1 MFNAVDPAEEPQD
14 EGLVAK
20 MARLVGG
27 RPRRGPALLDSWMGP
42 AESAAP
48 EQPSALLD
56 AFSKA
61 SSKLSEFIPGSPVGM
76 RQVKRQRLEQQ
87 AGLRGMDGPSV
98 FANEYSD
105 QQLRDQVAED
115 ALRASRTPP
124 IMTAGPANPETYVPN
139 SATALDVLKAAPE
152 MALNSA
158 ARGRGGLSMALADL
172 NSDPFARKEVE
183 RNLAGLTRR
192 MESMTAPMSED
203 TKSVANAV
211 SGGVEQLGY
220 ALPGLVATQGRSL
233 PAQLASLF
241 TTMAVPSAGK
251 AYPEYRR
258 AGLDPLQSAMFSG
271 LQGAQEAGTE
281 LLPMGWLARAPLPA
295 LKQVLK
301 ADPRALGQL
310 LTYHL
315 GAQAAEFGQEYPSTA
330 LQWVIDKASGD
341 PTATA
346 DRFMKDMAET
356 TQQIPIQGGVQ
367 SGGMQLIRGLTR
379 LPAMMGS
386 RNSRAANA
394 FADILGGTDLAPAS
408 SGDVL
413 NILNAATTFE
423 APNQGAANA
432 PQQVVQ
438 QPGPLPQ
445 RRGAGVEL
453 QADRTDRQLPPSDI
467 GGGGEASLGNRV
479 PGAAGVAQTALTD
492 RAQFLYEPSQGLSD
506 EERAIEQRFAQSIG
520 TDIDRAVANY
530 EKANTQNGTLVIN
543 TDQARDLS
551 EDYNRDI
558 ESRSLYAAAVHE
570 PASALVKKVWRAALD
585 RPPAPGKEANV
596 IFTAGGTGAGK
607 TTAIDNVPAIA
618 QLRDA
623 SDIIYD
629 GNLNNFD
636 KAVQRI
642 EEALASGRTADIV
655 YVYRDPVEAMRNG
668 ALPRAERQGRT
679 VRIDAHADSH
689 IGSLKVVGQLMER
702 YKGDPRVNI
711 VVLDNSHGPGG
722 AVETT
727 IDRLPAWEY
736 DALVQEL
743 INVVQADYE
752 AGRISD
758 RVYRGTLGQRASIP
772 RGAEPRLQEGDP
784 GKPQP
789 QRTRQP
795 EEAAGPVDRALG
807 VFGHEELYE
816 DTGEDGAAPK
826 AGQPFLAYRVGTN
839 GLLEGR
845 NAGSAQGVAAFLA
858 DADDFTGPTP
868 TAKGTHLYAYRVVS
882 DNDVGRY
889 AAYNMGRTTRE
900 SFGVGRAIRHGGATY
915 SFAPSG
921 GYSYEVIGKIPM
933 SEVRRALKGAGF
945 EDFDDTGSIE
955 GGKFIHKLFSEPV
968 DRALGVAEVP
978 KHVRGWVRDYQ
989 AARHHGNLALA
1000 RKLKANIDGE
1010 ITRLGLTSAEAYGE
1024 APEAKTGIDRGQT
1037 IVVDGERR
1045 PTTNNLGKPIHPTTE
1060 GIANFWRW
1068 FGDSKVVDAEG
1079 KPLVVYHGTSANFA
1093 QFNTAPD
1100 REMGAHFGSRKQSEG
1115 IQQKENSRTLPVYLH
1130 IQNPYE
1136 AQVDLGIWGSVDAW
1150 KEYLT
1155 EWEANGNG
1163 PLNPSRRRI
1172 AHLSSM
1178 AEVRSLLESKGFD
1191 GISYFNRVEGDTE
1204 ADGGNGEQAFI
1215 AFHPEQIKSATGNT
1229 GKFSAEDDRIIGV
1242 GDRQVGLFEEGGHR
1256 VASTGRVYGAPPS
1269 ARTSAGLKRLR
1280 ERLWKLTNEGAT
1292 GRHWYE
1298 KTGKA
1303 VLDAAEGD
1311 ADVAEKIVGLL
1322 AIYSAGSELRG
1333 NTTMAMKA
1341 YYEWVRDGE
1350 VVTKSRIGQNV
1361 ADRANSW
1368 MKGESDAVTGVKR
1381 STFYQ
1386 NMMRVIAPERF
1397 GAEDMGATIDMWMA
1411 RAFGYDSI
1419 KIGAET
1425 QHGRY
1430 AFAEKEIKRVA
1441 RQLGW
1446 EPQQVQAAIWVAIK
1460 ARSDEVYTAVRDRA
1474 VEKGWLV
1481 KRSRPNRYGK
1491 DTVAYVR
1498 SSPEGEA
1505 KFERALLNAALKSGT
1520 PSAERIA
1527 DSALD
1532 YADTLADRTAQISW
1546 EALPSTK
1553 SDVLPGIHAAPL
1565 AQQAEYLAAIDQSL
1579 RDKNGQD
1586 EIAKLVGLAGAN
1598 TVFGFSGWEGKV
1610 GEGAQTKTFV
1620 ATDRP
1625 PVKDAATGKT
1635 RVGEVVVTDQA
1646 RSVINLYAA
1655 IRGQLL
1661 HQDAVAWHF
1670 PVYEASLKSSN
1681 GVEIRA
1687 PGGLTHDQA
1696 QALYNEIN
1704 KLAGHTDYAPI
1715 YTETGVRFLN
1725 FRDMPNREFHK
1736 LIEEA
1741 YNIVTNL
1748 PGAEFGYFRSDGELI
1763 SKDKEVSS
1771 NGQDYQE
1778 VIAAARRPD
1787 LQNRIEVL
1795 RDRVASVEARF
1806 AEKYGWDKAAGE
1818 EARADRAQGVEQR
1831 AFYGRDAIDSLEVGR
1846 NKSDHP
1852 TARYGRPFSMGVRS
1866 NVHTPDDN
1874 HRQML
1879 NAAAHDIEAAGF
1891 PLAAAMQAVK
1901 GVVTYNGNYSHW
1913 NAAWLPDHR
1922 VVAFSEMRLI
1932 EMEGSD
1938 ARQRYLRG
1946 WLAHELTHAIDDA
1959 GNGSIS
1965 SGSPRL
1971 DFFVAGDTIVTK
1983 GDVVTEVAEAY
1994 AKGGKIGEF
2003 FEYPLAYAKEF
2014 APALMKEE
2022 LLAQLSRLYTTNKEL
2037 MRRELPVSF
2046 KMMEDWYA
2054 QIQPDSLAATRAG
2067 LQAALRA
2074 PGSGLGGQERQLH
2087 GVDQAVSRADR
2098 GVLGVGGAGA
2108 GVATGGRAAGGGQ
2121 GAVAG
2126 KQPDLFQSAYSGE
2139 KYAANL
2145 NLDRYDTAGAIK
2157 GLIEATAKNIT
2168 DKSSRGETATHDKT
2182 LAEADRLGI
2191 SEDQVLAEAR
2201 KGGKPMSLPE
2211 ARAYALAVR
2220 QLIVTRAEA
2229 TKHFAETAF
2238 KSGSSQD
2245 RAEAM
2250 ASLYHLAAL
2259 QAVGMNLSAEAG
2271 RLLNSYRILAG
2282 VTTGDRMSD
2291 AVFDEERQ
2299 KTAEQVLE
2307 QMFGGTNNVDDILAR
2322 VALMSTQQLA
2332 SPKMRKALLSRRPS
2346 AFLEIWKA
2354 GLLSGPQTHIVNMA
2368 SNALT
2373 ALIRAPETAVA
2384 AAIGKLHGGDK
2395 VYFRE
2400 TAALMAGMTA
2410 GTITGARDAWQIIR
2424 HGEDTNDAG
2433 KSETTGKAI
2442 TGENFGLTGKTGK
2455 AVDIAGEVV
2464 RTPFRALAAEDAI
2477 FKGINR
2483 TGTLYALAYRQA
2495 IKEGAKNVS
2504 MRARELVANPTR
2516 EMMKAALEDGLYFTF
2531 NNQLGAAGQK
2541 TLDVLHST
2549 KAGKLAQFAVVP
2561 FFRTPVNILKF
2572 GIHRSPLAPLTQKFQ
2587 EDIKAGGAK
2596 RDMAVAR
2603 MMTGTAIM
2611 TAAFSMAAAGLLTG
2625 GGEPDK
2631 ERKAADRIAGWRPY
2645 SVRLGNKFLEYRRLE
2660 PLGMLLGMAVDI
2672 YELSDYMTREESDH
2686 WIKMAG
2692 MAFAQNITSKTF
2704 LTGLTNLMKAMSEP
2718 EQYGDNYLGAMTGSF
2733 VPGVVGQA
2741 ARARDPWERD
2751 TDPDKNLKGLAYAWD
2766 DVKRDIQAR
2775 IPGQREKLPLRRDAL
2790 GQPMPLTDSPSMFNP
2805 IRTGEL
2811 RTDDPVAME
2820 LANARARVS
2829 PAKGVIQNVKLTPE
2843 EKEAYG
2849 RASGTVTRGRLE
2861 RLFASPA
2868 YQGLPQ
2874 FLRDEKI
2881 SKEMEKARTDVR
2893 NAIVGQMPAERRVE
2907 AKIRQLRR

>member
-1 MFNAVDPAEEPQD
+1 MFTPVDSAEEQD
-14 EGLVAK
+14 DGLVGAVK
-20 MARLVGG
+20 RAGKRLFQMTPPGLASNIEDYFARNHAARLINSERSV
-27 RPRRGPALLDSWMGP
+27 M
-42 AESAAP
+42 AP
-48 EQPSALLD
+48 EPERNFWNTND
-56 AFSKA
+56 ADLA
-61 SSKLSEFIPGSPVGM
+61 RADLIA
-76 RQVKRQRLEQQ
+76 KRR
-87 AGLRGMDGPSV
+87 
-98 FANEYSD
+98 
-105 QQLRDQVAED
+105 AED
-115 ALRASRTPP
+115 LAKIPP
-124 IMTAGPANPETYVPN
+124 
-139 SATALDVLKAAPE
+139 
-152 MALNSA
+152 
-158 ARGRGGLSMALADL
+158 
-172 NSDPFARKEVE
+172 
-183 RNLAGLTRR
+183 
-192 MESMTAPMSED
+192 SMTAPIGP
-203 TKSVANAV
+203 TIT
-211 SGGVEQLGY
+211 SG
-220 ALPGLVATQGRSL
+220 
-233 PAQLASLF
+233 
-241 TTMAVPSAGK
+241 
-251 AYPEYRR
+251 
-258 AGLDPLQSAMFSG
+258 
-271 LQGAQEAGTE
+271 
-281 LLPMGWLARAPLPA
+281 PLPA
-295 LKQVLK
+295 IPKSGAEALFNAADFIKERALNPIETMGSASRVAKAGVPMAYRSMARTGSQLGQLAADIVGADEFANNQNAYQKALTTEDLFAKSRLTDYPERIGAEAISQAIQQVPGAAIYLSKASPLLK
-301 ADPRALGQL
+301 RALGLGSFGEMPFAQGVAEGREMGMSIPERI
-310 LTYHL
+310 TYG
-315 GAQAAEFGQEYPSTA
+315 GAQAANEIVTELPQMEALLGATAPLRKAVTPQAFAKSLARTPIAMAGETAGELASTGVGHELSRMVGRPVSDEQKRRDYLDTLMQSLFQAPAQTVLSSGVMAAPAAAKAMFGVPAQ
-330 LQWVIDKASGD
+330 
-341 PTATA
+341 PTATYRPTPETA
-346 DRFMKDMAET
+346 EALSRVAAPPQDRMQPVREMLQPNQEQRATVSVAES
-356 TQQIPIQGGVQ
+356 QAPAAQAGDGGVATARD
-367 SGGMQLIRGLTR
+367 GGA
-379 LPAMMGS
+379 P
-386 RNSRAANA
+386 
-394 FADILGGTDLAPAS
+394 DL
-408 SGDVL
+408 
-413 NILNAATTFE
+413 
-423 APNQGAANA
+423 Q
-432 PQQVVQ
+432 
-438 QPGPLPQ
+438 
-445 RRGAGVEL
+445 
-453 QADRTDRQLPPSDI
+453 
-467 GGGGEASLGNRV
+467 
-479 PGAAGVAQTALTD
+479 QTALTD
-492 RAQFLYEPSQGLSD
+492 RTIGLGDRINAVRQLVGPQATEEAARSLIGKMDEFEDRHGPGASAKVVSDVRAVYNSAEADRPGFLDMARGIAREFGGSTD
-506 EERAIEQRFAQSIG
+506 ERSVMKSMSGALDKTLADYDGDVSRLKDALRTTIISRDVMRFGEI
-520 TDIDRAVANY
+520 IDRLRATGHQVVGNVRNAYAGSPSMNGYRDAKINIRMPNGTTTEVQINHPIMVAAKDEAHDKYYKRVQEIVREGNQRGRLTPQMLQEIYRAQLRQREIYRAAEAAIIAETRASNSSFDRAMFSGWENNKGETSRFVPSGRNSTGISPYFMENNRPSRSQNNSGNSITTPPSVQIVTQAGQERQASETDKAYAKRVIDKGLMPADLPEQHERYFNMDAADAVVPIDQLVSTKTDAENAQGGGASPKRMRAAY
-530 EKANTQNGTLVIN
+530 DGLLGKRDPITVRQRQDGRYDVVDGNGTLTGV
-543 TDQARDLS
+543 
-551 EDYNRDI
+551 
-558 ESRSLYAAAVHE
+558 
-570 PASALVKKVWRAALD
+570 RAY
-585 RPPAPGKEANV
+585 GWK
-596 IFTAGGTGAGK
+596 
-607 TTAIDNVPAIA
+607 
-618 QLRDA
+618 
-623 SDIIYD
+623 
-629 GNLNNFD
+629 NLP
-636 KAVQRI
+636 VRI
-642 EEALASGRTADIV
+642 E
-655 YVYRDPVEAMRNG
+655 
-668 ALPRAERQGRT
+668 
-679 VRIDAHADSH
+679 
-689 IGSLKVVGQLMER
+689 
-702 YKGDPRVNI
+702 
-711 VVLDNSHGPGG
+711 
-722 AVETT
+722 
-727 IDRLPAWEY
+727 
-736 DALVQEL
+736 
-743 INVVQADYE
+743 
-752 AGRISD
+752 
-758 RVYRGTLGQRASIP
+758 
-772 RGAEPRLQEGDP
+772 
-784 GKPQP
+784 
-789 QRTRQP
+789 
-795 EEAAGPVDRALG
+795 
-807 VFGHEELYE
+807 
-816 DTGEDGAAPK
+816 
-826 AGQPFLAYRVGTN
+826 
-839 GLLEGR
+839 
-845 NAGSAQGVAAFLA
+845 
-858 DADDFTGPTP
+858 
-868 TAKGTHLYAYRVVS
+868 
-882 DNDVGRY
+882 
-889 AAYNMGRTTRE
+889 
-900 SFGVGRAIRHGGATY
+900 
-915 SFAPSG
+915 
-921 GYSYEVIGKIPM
+921 
-933 SEVRRALKGAGF
+933 
-945 EDFDDTGSIE
+945 
-955 GGKFIHKLFSEPV
+955 

-1068 FGDSKVVDAEG
+1068 FGDSRAVDSKGRPQVVF
-1079 KPLVVYHGTSANFA
+1079 HGTAFDIQAFDPNRAGSTTGSFSQKAMFFTADSRVADNFSGAAAQLNSKRSFSAWEP
-1093 QFNTAPD
+1093 QGQNT
-1100 REMGAHFGSRKQSEG
+1100 
-1115 IQQKENSRTLPVYLH
+1115 IPVYLSLK
-1130 IQNPYE
+1130 NPMIVSRETHGEDYGYDGNYNSDVFATLINE
-1136 AQVDLGIWGSVDAW
+1136 ARVA
-1150 KEYLT
+1150 
-1155 EWEANGNG
+1155 GNDG
-1163 PLNPSRRRI
+1163 VIFRR
-1172 AHLSSM
+1172 
-1178 AEVRSLLESKGFD
+1178 V
-1191 GISYFNRVEGDTE
+1191 GDMGHT
-1204 ADGGNGEQAFI
+1204 ADQYAVFS
-1215 AFHPEQIKSATGNT
+1215 PTQIKSAIGNT
-1229 GKFSAEDDRIIGV
+1229 GAFSSDNDRIIGV

-1269 ARTSAGLKRLR
+1269 ARTPAGLKKLR
-1280 ERLWKLTNEGAT
+1280 ERLWKLANEGAP
-1292 GRHWYE
+1292 GRYWYE
-1298 KTGKA
+1298 KSGKA

-1311 ADVAEKIVGLL
+1311 VGTAEKIAGLL

-1341 YYEWVRDGE
+1341 YYEWVRDGRI
-1350 VVTKSRIGQNV
+1350 VSKSRVGQNV
-1361 ADRANSW
+1361 VDRANAW
-1368 MKGESDAVTGVKR
+1368 MTGEPDAVTGVKR
-1381 STFYQ
+1381 STFYR
-1386 NMMRVIAPERF
+1386 NIMRGIDEQRF
-1397 GAEDMGATIDMWMA
+1397 GAGSMGATIDMWMA

-1419 KIGAET
+1419 KVGGET
-1425 QHGRY
+1425 KHGRY
-1430 AFAEKEIKRVA
+1430 AFSEKEVKRLA
-1441 RQLGW
+1441 RELGW

-1460 ARSDEVYTAVRDRA
+1460 ARSDEVYTRVRDAA

-1481 KRSRPNRYGK
+1481 KKVKPNRYGK
-1491 DTVAYVR
+1491 KTVSYVR
-1498 SSPEGEA
+1498 SSAEGEA
-1505 KFERALLNAALKSGT
+1505 KFERSLLDAALRSGT

-1532 YADTLADRTAQISW
+1532 YGDTLAERVAQVSW

-1565 AQQAEYLAAIDQSL
+1565 AQQAEYLAAIDQAL

-1625 PVKDAATGKT
+1625 TQGH
-1635 RVGEVVVTDQA
+1635 VVVTDQA

-1670 PVYEASLKSSN
+1670 PIYKDSLKASN
-1681 GVEIRA
+1681 GVEIRVQDA
-1687 PGGLTHDQA
+1687 LTHDQV

-1725 FRDMPNREFHK
+1725 FRDMPNREFHD
-1736 LIEEA
+1736 LIKQA
-1741 YNIVTNL
+1741 YTIVTGL
-1748 PGAEFGYFRSDGELI
+1748 PDADFFTFRSDGALI
-1763 SKDKEVSS
+1763 AADRKRST
-1771 NGQDYQE
+1771 NGQSYED
-1778 VIAAARRPD
+1778 IAGAAGRPD
-1787 LQNRIEVL
+1787 LQGRIEVL
-1795 RDRVASVEARF
+1795 RDRVAAVEARF

-1818 EARADRAQGVEQR
+1818 EATAEQDRAQGVGEAS
-1831 AFYGRDAIDSLEVGR
+1831 AFYGRNAIDSLEVGSNR
-1846 NKSDHP
+1846 ADHP
-1852 TARYGRPFSMGVRS
+1852 AIDYALPRSMGPRR
-1866 NVHTPDDN
+1866 NINPPDST
-1874 HRQML
+1874 HQRML

-1891 PLAAAMQAVK
+1891 PLRAAMQAVK
-1901 GVVTYNGNYSHW
+1901 GVVTYNGSYSNWH
-1913 NAAWLPDHR
+1913 AAWLPDHR

-1932 EMEGSD
+1932 EMEGAD

-1946 WLAHELTHAIDDA
+1946 WMAHELTHAIDDA

-1994 AKGGKIGEF
+1994 TKGGKIGEF

-2108 GVATGGRAAGGGQ
+2108 GVATGGRAAAGGQ
-2121 GAVAG
+2121 APVAG
-2126 KQPDLFQSAYSGE
+2126 AQPDLFQSPYSGE
-2139 KYAANL
+2139 KYAVNL

-2157 GLIEATAKNIT
+2157 GLIEATAKSIT
-2168 DKSSRGETATHDKT
+2168 DKSSRGATATHEGT

-2229 TKHFAETAF
+2229 TKHFAEAAF
-2238 KSGSSQD
+2238 KSGDSQD

-2307 QMFGGTNNVDDILAR
+2307 QMFGGTNNVDDILSR

-2332 SPKMRKALLSRRPS
+2332 SPKMKKALLSRRPS

-2368 SNALT
+2368 SNMLT
-2373 ALIRAPETAVA
+2373 SLIRAPETAVA

-2395 VYFRE
+2395 AYFRE
-2400 TAALMAGMTA
+2400 VAALMAGMTA
-2410 GTITGARDAWQIIR
+2410 GAATGARDAWQIIR
-2424 HGEDTNDAG
+2424 HGEDANDAG

-2455 AVDIAGEVV
+2455 AVDVAGDVV

-2516 EMMKAALEDGLYFTF
+2516 EMLKAALEDGLYFTF

-2541 TLDVLHST
+2541 TLDILHST
-2549 KAGKLAQFAVVP
+2549 KAGRLAQFAAIP

-2572 GIHRSPLAPLTQKFQ
+2572 GVHRSPLAPLTQKFQ
-2587 EDIKAGGAK
+2587 DDFKAGGAR
-2596 RDMAVAR
+2596 RDMALAR
-2603 MMTGTAIM
+2603 MMTGTAVM
-2611 TAAFSMAAAGLLTG
+2611 SAAFALAASGLLTG
-2625 GGEPDK
+2625 GGEPEK
-2631 ERKAADRIAGWRPY
+2631 ERKAADRLAGWRPY
-2645 SVRLGNKFLEYRRLE
+2645 SIRVGDKFFEYRRLE
-2660 PLGMLLGMAVDI
+2660 PLGMLLGMAADL
-2672 YELSDYMTREESDH
+2672 YELSDYMSREESEQ
-2686 WIKMAG
+2686 WLKMAG

-2704 LTGLTNLMKAMSEP
+2704 LSGLTNLIKAISEP
-2718 EQYGDNYLGAMTGSF
+2718 QQYGDNYIGALTGSF

-2766 DVKRDIQAR
+2766 DVKRDIMAR

-2829 PAKGVIQNVKLTPE
+2829 PAKGIIQNVKLTPE

-2849 RASGTVTRGRLE
+2849 QASGTVARARLE

>member
-27 RPRRGPALLDSWMGP
+27 RPRRGPALLDAWRAPPEPQPEASALVDAIPKESPSLTDIQDRPVAPAPRPSFLDKTAAATSRAMWDQGVASLPLAVTSPVNRLWQALKDSADTAGRKLGVPEALMERRFVDPVGGFTSG
-42 AESAAP
+42 AESLAGKFHDAASGLGRGMIERDP
-48 EQPSALLD
+48 AGRAALQELQGDVKKFQSIQDRATGGDLSAL
-56 AFSKA
+56 
-61 SSKLSEFIPGSPVGM
+61 
-76 RQVKRQRLEQQ
+76 
-87 AGLRGMDGPSV
+87 
-98 FANEYSD
+98 
-105 QQLRDQVAED
+105 
-115 ALRASRTPP
+115 
-124 IMTAGPANPETYVPN
+124 
-139 SATALDVLKAAPE
+139 
-152 MALNSA
+152 
-158 ARGRGGLSMALADL
+158 
-172 NSDPFARKEVE
+172 KE
-183 RNLAGLTRR
+183 L
-192 MESMTAPMSED
+192 
-203 TKSVANAV
+203 
-211 SGGVEQLGY
+211 
-220 ALPGLVATQGRSL
+220 
-233 PAQLASLF
+233 
-241 TTMAVPSAGK
+241 
-251 AYPEYRR
+251 
-258 AGLDPLQSAMFSG
+258 
-271 LQGAQEAGTE
+271 
-281 LLPMGWLARAPLPA
+281 
-295 LKQVLK
+295 
-301 ADPRALGQL
+301 ADPRLMVPNMASLIPSL
-310 LTYHL
+310 M
-315 GAQAAEFGQEYPSTA
+315 QAYIFG
-330 LQWVIDKASGD
+330 
-341 PTATA
+341 PTAGA
-346 DRFMKDMAET
+346 T
-356 TQQIPIQGGVQ
+356 T
-367 SGGMQLIRGLTR
+367 MT
-379 LPAMMGS
+379 MGD
-386 RNSRAANA
+386 A
-394 FADILGGTDLAPAS
+394 AS
-408 SGDVL
+408 SLREHEQRTGQPVP
-413 NILNAATTFE
+413 
-423 APNQGAANA
+423 PNQAFRYLATRAGEIPMEALSNRLALSPKPGLGRIPAA
-432 PQQVVQ
+432 
-438 QPGPLPQ
+438 
-445 RRGAGVEL
+445 
-453 QADRTDRQLPPSDI
+453 
-467 GGGGEASLGNRV
+467 
-479 PGAAGVAQTALTD
+479 GAAGVVDPATEAMQRTVENLALKSTFAPETRLSEGLLQEAAGAFGSGPVAAMTAQPDVVRQQPAPTTAFRPTPETAEALSRVAAPPQDRMQPVREMLQPNQEQRATVPVAESQAPAAQAGDGGAATARAGGAPDLQPTARAD

-520 TDIDRAVANY
+520 ADPDRAIANY

-585 RPPAPGKEANV
+585 RQPTQGKEANV

-618 QLRDA
+618 QLRDS

-689 IGSLKVVGQLMER
+689 IGSLKVVAQLMER

-736 DALVQEL
+736 DALAQEL

-758 RVYRGTLGQRASIP
+758 RVYRGTLGQRAAVT
-772 RGAEPRLQEGDP
+772 RGTEPRLQEGDP

-795 EEAAGPVDRALG
+795 EEAA
-807 VFGHEELYE
+807 
-816 DTGEDGAAPK
+816 
-826 AGQPFLAYRVGTN
+826 
-839 GLLEGR
+839 
-845 NAGSAQGVAAFLA
+845 
-858 DADDFTGPTP
+858 
-868 TAKGTHLYAYRVVS
+868 
-882 DNDVGRY
+882 
-889 AAYNMGRTTRE
+889 
-900 SFGVGRAIRHGGATY
+900 
-915 SFAPSG
+915 
-921 GYSYEVIGKIPM
+921 
-933 SEVRRALKGAGF
+933 
-945 EDFDDTGSIE
+945 
-955 GGKFIHKLFSEPV
+955 EPV
-968 DRALGVAEVP
+968 DRALGV
-978 KHVRGWVRDYQ
+978 
-989 AARHHGNLALA
+989 
-1000 RKLKANIDGE
+1000 
-1010 ITRLGLTSAEAYGE
+1010 
-1024 APEAKTGIDRGQT
+1024 
-1037 IVVDGERR
+1037 GER
-1045 PTTNNLGKPIHPTTE
+1045 
-1060 GIANFWRW
+1060 
-1068 FGDSKVVDAEG
+1068 
-1079 KPLVVYHGTSANFA
+1079 
-1093 QFNTAPD
+1093 
-1100 REMGAHFGSRKQSEG
+1100 QS
-1115 IQQKENSRTLPVYLH
+1115 
-1130 IQNPYE
+1130 
-1136 AQVDLGIWGSVDAW
+1136 
-1150 KEYLT
+1150 
-1155 EWEANGNG
+1155 
-1163 PLNPSRRRI
+1163 
-1172 AHLSSM
+1172 
-1178 AEVRSLLESKGFD
+1178 
-1191 GISYFNRVEGDTE
+1191 
-1204 ADGGNGEQAFI
+1204 
-1215 AFHPEQIKSATGNT
+1215 
-1229 GKFSAEDDRIIGV
+1229 GV
-1242 GDRQVGLFEEGGHR
+1242 FEEGGHR

-1341 YYEWVRDGE
+1341 YYEWVRDGK

-1368 MKGESDAVTGVKR
+1368 MKGEPDAVTGVKR

-1430 AFAEKEIKRVA
+1430 AFAEKEIKRIA

-1795 RDRVASVEARF
+1795 RDRVSAVEARF

-1831 AFYGRDAIDSLEVGR
+1831 AFYGRDAIDSLEVGS
-1846 NKSDHP
+1846 NKADHP
-1852 TARYGRPFSMGVRS
+1852 AIDYRLPGSMGQRR
-1866 NVHTPDDN
+1866 NVNPPDST
-1874 HRQML
+1874 HQRML

-2074 PGSGLGGQERQLH
+2074 PGAGLGGQERQLH
-2087 GVDQAVSRADR
+2087 GVDQAVSRAAR

-2108 GVATGGRAAGGGQ
+2108 GMAAGRAAAAGGQ
-2121 GAVAG
+2121 GAVTG
-2126 KQPDLFQSAYSGE
+2126 TQSDLFQSAYSGE
-2139 KYAANL
+2139 KYAVNL

-2354 GLLSGPQTHIVNMA
+2354 GLLSGPQTHVVNMV
-2368 SNALT
+2368 SNMLT
-2373 ALIRAPETAVA
+2373 SLIRAPETAA
-2384 AAIGKLHGGDK
+2384 AAGIGSVKRAAGAMLGKEWGKDR
-2395 VYFRE
+2395 VYLRE
-2400 TAALMAGMTA
+2400 AAALMAGMTA

-2424 HGEDTNDAG
+2424 HGEDANDAG

-2516 EMMKAALEDGLYFTF
+2516 EMLKAALEDGLYFTF

-2541 TLDVLHST
+2541 TLDILHST
-2549 KAGKLAQFAVVP
+2549 KAGRLAQFAAIP

-2572 GIHRSPLAPLTQKFQ
+2572 GVHRSPLAPLTQKFQ
-2587 EDIKAGGAK
+2587 DDFKAGGAR
-2596 RDMAVAR
+2596 RDMALAR

-2611 TAAFSMAAAGLLTG
+2611 STAFALAASGLLTG
-2625 GGEPDK
+2625 GGEPEK

-2645 SVRLGNKFLEYRRLE
+2645 SIRVGDKFFEYRRLE
-2660 PLGMLLGMAVDI
+2660 PLGMLLGMAADL
-2672 YELSDYMTREESDH
+2672 YELSDYMSREESEQ
-2686 WIKMAG
+2686 WLKMAG
-2692 MAFAQNITSKTF
+2692 MAFAQNVTSKTF
-2704 LTGLTNLMKAMSEP
+2704 LSGLTNLIKAISEP
-2718 EQYGDNYLGAMTGSF
+2718 QQYGDNYLGAMTGSF

-2811 RTDDPVAME
+2811 RADDPVAME

-2849 RASGTVTRGRLE
+2849 QASGTVARARLE

-2907 AKIRQLRR
+2907 AKVRQLRR

>member
-1 MFNAVDPAEEPQD
+1 MFTAVDPAEEQD
-14 EGLVAK
+14 GETLVGR

-27 RPRRGPALLDSWMGP
+27 RPRRGPALLDAW
-42 AESAAP
+42 
-48 EQPSALLD
+48 
-56 AFSKA
+56 
-61 SSKLSEFIPGSPVGM
+61 
-76 RQVKRQRLEQQ
+76 
-87 AGLRGMDGPSV
+87 
-98 FANEYSD
+98 
-105 QQLRDQVAED
+105 
-115 ALRASRTPP
+115 
-124 IMTAGPANPETYVPN
+124 
-139 SATALDVLKAAPE
+139 
-152 MALNSA
+152 
-158 ARGRGGLSMALADL
+158 
-172 NSDPFARKEVE
+172 
-183 RNLAGLTRR
+183 
-192 MESMTAPMSED
+192 
-203 TKSVANAV
+203 
-211 SGGVEQLGY
+211 
-220 ALPGLVATQGRSL
+220 
-233 PAQLASLF
+233 
-241 TTMAVPSAGK
+241 
-251 AYPEYRR
+251 
-258 AGLDPLQSAMFSG
+258 
-271 LQGAQEAGTE
+271 
-281 LLPMGWLARAPLPA
+281 RAPP
-295 LKQVLK
+295 
-301 ADPRALGQL
+301 
-310 LTYHL
+310 
-315 GAQAAEFGQEYPSTA
+315 E
-330 LQWVIDKASGD
+330 
-341 PTATA
+341 
-346 DRFMKDMAET
+346 
-356 TQQIPIQGGVQ
+356 
-367 SGGMQLIRGLTR
+367 
-379 LPAMMGS
+379 
-386 RNSRAANA
+386 
-394 FADILGGTDLAPAS
+394 
-408 SGDVL
+408 
-413 NILNAATTFE
+413 
-423 APNQGAANA
+423 
-432 PQQVVQ
+432 PQ
-438 QPGPLPQ
+438 P
-445 RRGAGVEL
+445 
-453 QADRTDRQLPPSDI
+453 
-467 GGGGEASLGNRV
+467 
-479 PGAAGVAQTALTD
+479 
-492 RAQFLYEPSQGLSD
+492 
-506 EERAIEQRFAQSIG
+506 
-520 TDIDRAVANY
+520 
-530 EKANTQNGTLVIN
+530 
-543 TDQARDLS
+543 
-551 EDYNRDI
+551 
-558 ESRSLYAAAVHE
+558 
-570 PASALVKKVWRAALD
+570 PASALVDAIPTESPSLVDIQDRPVASAPKPSFLDKTAAATSRAMWDQGVASLPLAVTSPVNRLWQALKDSADTAGRKLGVPEALMERRFVDPVGGFTSGAESLAGKFHDAASGLGRGMIERDPAGRAALQELQGDVKKFQSIQDRATGGDLSALKELGDPRLMVPNMASLIPSLMQAYIFGPTAGATTMTMGDAASSLREHEQRTGQPVPPNQAFRYLATRAGEIPMEALSNRLALSPKPGLGRIPAAGAAGVVDPATEAMQRTVENLALKSTFAPETRLSEGLLQEAAGAFGSGPVAAMTAQPDVVRQQPAPTTAFRPTPETAEALSRVAAPPQDRMQPVREMLQPNQEQRATVPVAESQAPAARAGDGGAAPARDGGAPDLQQIAALSDRTIGLGDRINAVRQLVGPQATEEAARSLIEKMDRFEEKNGPGSAVKVVSDVRAVYNSAAAD
-585 RPPAPGKEANV
+585 RPAYLDMVRGVARD
-596 IFTAGGTGAGK
+596 FGGTTDERSVMKSMGGAIGK
-607 TTAIDNVPAIA
+607 TLTDYSGDASRLKDALRSTIVSRDVMKFGEILDALRAKGFMVVGNVRNAYADSPS
-618 QLRDA
+618 LNGYRDA
-623 SDIIYD
+623 KINLRLPNGTTTEVQINHPRMIEAKDLAHDKFYKRIQEIEREGNSRGHFTPQMLHEIYAARTRENEIYRAAAEDIIAETRASNSSLDNSTFSGWANSEKTSRFVPSGRNSTGISPYFME
-629 GNLNNFD
+629 NNRPSRSQNKSGYSITTPPSVQIVTQPGQERQAGETD
-636 KAVQRI
+636 KAYAKRVIDRG
-642 EEALASGRTADIV
+642 LMPAD
-655 YVYRDPVEAMRNG
+655 
-668 ALPRAERQGRT
+668 LPEQHERYFNMDSA
-679 VRIDAHADSH
+679 DAV
-689 IGSLKVVGQLMER
+689 IPVGQLVSTKTAAENEQ
-702 YKGDPRVNI
+702 G
-711 VVLDNSHGPGG
+711 GG
-722 AVETT
+722 ASPK
-727 IDRLPAWEY
+727 RMRAAY
-736 DALVQEL
+736 DGLLGKRDPITVRQRADGRYD
-743 INVVQADYE
+743 VVD
-752 AGRISD
+752 GN
-758 RVYRGTLGQRASIP
+758 GTLTGVTAYGWKS
-772 RGAEPRLQEGDP
+772 L
-784 GKPQP
+784 
-789 QRTRQP
+789 
-795 EEAAGPVDRALG
+795 PVRIEDRALG
-807 VFGHEELYE
+807 V
-816 DTGEDGAAPK
+816 
-826 AGQPFLAYRVGTN
+826 
-839 GLLEGR
+839 
-845 NAGSAQGVAAFLA
+845 
-858 DADDFTGPTP
+858 
-868 TAKGTHLYAYRVVS
+868 
-882 DNDVGRY
+882 
-889 AAYNMGRTTRE
+889 
-900 SFGVGRAIRHGGATY
+900 
-915 SFAPSG
+915 
-921 GYSYEVIGKIPM
+921 
-933 SEVRRALKGAGF
+933 
-945 EDFDDTGSIE
+945 
-955 GGKFIHKLFSEPV
+955 
-968 DRALGVAEVP
+968 
-978 KHVRGWVRDYQ
+978 
-989 AARHHGNLALA
+989 
-1000 RKLKANIDGE
+1000 
-1010 ITRLGLTSAEAYGE
+1010 
-1024 APEAKTGIDRGQT
+1024 
-1037 IVVDGERR
+1037 GER
-1045 PTTNNLGKPIHPTTE
+1045 
-1060 GIANFWRW
+1060 
-1068 FGDSKVVDAEG
+1068 
-1079 KPLVVYHGTSANFA
+1079 
-1093 QFNTAPD
+1093 
-1100 REMGAHFGSRKQSEG
+1100 QS
-1115 IQQKENSRTLPVYLH
+1115 
-1130 IQNPYE
+1130 
-1136 AQVDLGIWGSVDAW
+1136 
-1150 KEYLT
+1150 
-1155 EWEANGNG
+1155 
-1163 PLNPSRRRI
+1163 
-1172 AHLSSM
+1172 
-1178 AEVRSLLESKGFD
+1178 
-1191 GISYFNRVEGDTE
+1191 
-1204 ADGGNGEQAFI
+1204 
-1215 AFHPEQIKSATGNT
+1215 
-1229 GKFSAEDDRIIGV
+1229 GV
-1242 GDRQVGLFEEGGHR
+1242 FEEGGHR

-1341 YYEWVRDGE
+1341 YYEWVRDGK

-1368 MKGESDAVTGVKR
+1368 MKGEPDAVTGVKR

-1430 AFAEKEIKRVA
+1430 AFAEKEIKRIA

-1491 DTVAYVR
+1491 DAVSYVR
-1498 SSPEGEA
+1498 SGPEGEA

-1795 RDRVASVEARF
+1795 RDRVSAVEARF

-1831 AFYGRDAIDSLEVGR
+1831 AFYGRDAIDSLEVGS
-1846 NKSDHP
+1846 NKADHP
-1852 TARYGRPFSMGVRS
+1852 AIDYRLPGSMGQRR
-1866 NVHTPDDN
+1866 NVNPPDST
-1874 HRQML
+1874 HRRML

-2074 PGSGLGGQERQLH
+2074 PGAGLGGQERQLH
-2087 GVDQAVSRADR
+2087 GVDQAVSRAAR

-2108 GVATGGRAAGGGQ
+2108 GMAAGRAAAAGGQ
-2121 GAVAG
+2121 GAVTG
-2126 KQPDLFQSAYSGE
+2126 TQSDLFQSAYSGE
-2139 KYAANL
+2139 KYAVNL

-2424 HGEDTNDAG
+2424 HGEDANDAG

-2516 EMMKAALEDGLYFTF
+2516 EMLKAALEDGLYFTF

-2549 KAGKLAQFAVVP
+2549 KAGRLAQFAVVP

-2811 RTDDPVAME
+2811 RADDPVAME
-2820 LANARARVS
+2820 LAAARARVS

-2849 RASGTVTRGRLE
+2849 QASGTVARARLE

-2907 AKIRQLRR
+2907 AKIKQLRR